1 MENEVKLE
9 NDELINCS
17 NIWVK
22 FSTGNPVPT
31 LADLWDRK
39 LSKKKDMP
47 RYFWALQDVSFS
59 VKKGEILGLVG
70 NNGAGK
76 STLLRVVAEIL
87 KPDKGTVKVNTR
99 CHLLSSGI
107 GTREQLSGRENIILG
122 SLYLGHSVSEIKK
135 NFDAMVEFS
144 GLGEHID
151 RPIRYYSDGM
161 LSRLSF
167 TIATSIKPEFL
178 LLDELLGAGDITF
191 RDKASKRMREVALG
205 SKGAIIATHDMFFVL
220 KHCTKALYLDK
231 GKVRFY
237 GNPKEAVNL
246 YMKDNNLGTSEE
258 FTI

>member
-1 MENEVKLE
+1 MKLG
-9 NDELINCS
+9 NNELINC
-17 NIWVK
+17 NDIGVK
-22 FSTGNPVPT
+22 FSTGNPLPT

-39 LSKKKDMP
+39 LSKKKNGAK
-47 RYFWALQDVSFS
+47 YFWALQNVSFS
-59 VKKGEILGLVG
+59 VRQGEILGLIG

-87 KPDKGTVKVNTR
+87 QPDKGTVTINTT

-122 SLYLGHSVSEIKK
+122 SLYLGHSITEIKK

-191 RDKASKRMREVALG
+191 RDKASKRMKEVALG

-220 KHCTKALYLDK
+220 NHCSKALYLDK
-231 GKVRFY
+231 GSVRFY
-237 GNPKEAVNL
+237 GDPKDAVDL
-246 YMKDNNLGTSEE
+246 YMKDNGLGTSKE
-258 FTI
+258 FTV